1 MGTAYQGG
9 GLLYIKRCVFKLSE
23 LEIDAD
29 KNWEGFGITELKEL
43 DSAMARGEVVINNG
57 TRIQKIIPGSVGT
70 MLMAHDIGNNPTWE
84 YGPLPE

>member
-29 KNWEGFGITELKEL
+29 KNWEGFGVTELKEL
-43 DSAMARGEVVINNG
+43 DPAMAKGDMVFQNG
-57 TRIQKIIPGSVGT
+57 AKLQKIIPGSVGT
-70 MLMAHDIGNNPTWE
+70 MLTTHNVGNNPTWE